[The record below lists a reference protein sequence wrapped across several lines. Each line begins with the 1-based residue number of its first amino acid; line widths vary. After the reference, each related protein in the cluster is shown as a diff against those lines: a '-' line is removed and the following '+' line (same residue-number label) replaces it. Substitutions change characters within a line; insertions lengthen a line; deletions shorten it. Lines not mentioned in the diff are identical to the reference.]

1 MLKTGDKT
9 ESFVAALVSRFSVAM
24 FGVKYDATADGAKWV
39 GTEVEQAIEISPR
52 QDAGVRGF
60 LTQEVYSQLSLGQ
73 ELVPHVSGK
82 SGVNDG

>member
-39 GTEVEQAIEISPR
+39 GTEWNRPLKYPHAKM
-52 QDAGVRGF
+52 RG
-60 LTQEVYSQLSLGQ
+60 
-73 ELVPHVSGK
+73 
-82 SGVNDG
+82 SGVS